1 LAAKARAFTAA
12 PWEPVPARPASTVVL
27 LRDGASG
34 LEAYVLRRR
43 ASMAFAAGM
52 HAFPGGAVDPR
63 DTEHPLG
70 SWAGPSPEE
79 WGPRLGCDAAAARGF
94 VCAAVRETFEE
105 SGVLLASTPD
115 DGAAVVDASGSGW
128 EEARQSLVD
137 RRLALTELL
146 DDRGLVLRSDLLAA
160 WAHWVTPRFEERR
173 YDTWFF
179 LALLPAGQEPRD
191 VSGEADR
198 TAWTRPADAVAAA
211 RAGDLAMLPPTWAT
225 LEELAGFVSAQAAFA
240 AAAGRDLP
248 EVVPGWIDLGE
259 EVRVVV
265 PGDPDFPG
273 DDPGGRP

>member
-1 LAAKARAFTAA
+1 
-12 PWEPVPARPASTVVL
+12 VVL
-27 LRDGASG
+27 LRDGASS

-63 DTEHPLG
+63 DTEHPLE
-70 SWAGPSPEE
+70 SWAGPSPGE
-79 WGPRLGCDAAAARGF
+79 WGERLGCDPAAARGF

-105 SGVLLASTPD
+105 SGVLLASTPG
-115 DGAAVVDASGSGW
+115 DGAAVVDASGPGW

-137 RRLALTELL
+137 RRLALTDLL
-146 DDRGLVLRSDLLAA
+146 DGRGLVLRSDLLAA
-160 WAHWVTPRFEERR
+160 WAHWVTPRFEDRR

-198 TAWTRPADAVAAA
+198 TAWNRPADAVAAA
-211 RAGDLAMLPPTWAT
+211 RAGELAMLPPTWAT
-225 LEELAGFVSAQAAFA
+225 LEELAGFASAEAAFA

-248 EVVPGWIDLGE
+248 EVTPGWIDLGE

-265 PGDPDFPG
+265 PGDPGFPG

>member
-1 LAAKARAFTAA
+1 M
-12 PWEPVPARPASTVVL
+12 VL

-115 DGAAVVDASGSGW
+115 DGAAVVDASGLGW

-146 DDRGLVLRSDLLAA
+146 DGRGLVLRSDLLAA

-198 TAWTRPADAVAAA
+198 TAWIRPDDAVAAA
-211 RAGDLAMLPPTWAT
+211 RAGELAMLPPTWVT
-225 LEELAGFVSAQAAFA
+225 LEELAGFASAEAAFA

-248 EVVPGWIDLGE
+248 EVTPAWVDLGD

-273 DDPGGRP
+273 DDPWGRP

>member
-1 LAAKARAFTAA
+1 M
-12 PWEPVPARPASTVVL
+12 
-27 LRDGASG
+27 RDGASG

-70 SWAGPSPEE
+70 SWAGPSPAD
-79 WGPRLGCDAAAARGF
+79 WGSRLGCDEAAARGF

-105 SGVLLASTPD
+105 SGVLLAAAPG
-115 DGAAVVDASGSGW
+115 DGAAVVDASGPGW

-137 RRLALTELL
+137 RRLALTDLL

-198 TAWTRPADAVAAA
+198 TAWTRPDDAVSAA
-211 RAGDLAMLPPTWAT
+211 RAGELAMLPPTWAT
-225 LEELAGFVSAQAAFA
+225 LEELGGFPSADAAFA

-248 EVVPGWIDLGE
+248 EVTPGWVDLGG

>member
-1 LAAKARAFTAA
+1 
-12 PWEPVPARPASTVVL
+12 VVL
-27 LRDGASG
+27 MRDSPSG

-52 HAFPGGAVDPR
+52 HAFPGGGVDPR
-63 DTEHPLG
+63 DTEHPLE
-70 SWAGPSPEE
+70 SWAGPSAEE
-79 WGPRLGCDAAAARGF
+79 WGARLGCDAAAARGF

-105 SGVLLASTPD
+105 SGVLLAAAPE
-115 DGAAVVDASGSGW
+115 GRGAVVDSSGPGW
-128 EEARQSLVD
+128 EEARRGLVD
-137 RRLALTELL
+137 RRLALTDLL

-179 LALLPAGQEPRD
+179 LAMVPPGQEPRD

-225 LEELAGFVSAQAAFA
+225 LEELAGFASAQEAFA
-240 AAAGRDLP
+240 AAAARGLP
-248 EVVPGWIDLGE
+248 EITPGWVDLGE
-259 EVRVVV
+259 EVRVLV
-265 PGDPDFPG
+265 PGDPGFPG
-273 DDPGGRP
+273 DDPGERR